1 MWDLSFPTKD
11 HMPPALKAQSLN
23 HWTARQVPRVPFCF
37 VWVRWFLRSVRLL
50 VWLNND
56 MVDTS
61 EDQENK
67 TGTEMSWSIFVPTK
81 QEMILIAHRHQVMT
95 ICWELFLSF
104 FTYHN
109 LFYPPNKWC
118 ALTRSCAEI
127 KRKQSVAVNSL
138 SLWAG
143 QTFKITFLPPPAHP
157 CPCTPQGCYILGE
170 AMEMQQKLSLG
181 FSGVQVGGVWSASF
195 LDSQEWEEP

>member
-11 HMPPALKAQSLN
+11 HMPPAWKAQSLN